1 MKDSQAPVG
10 FDFLVRILEALPH
23 PFYVIKADDYTI
35 VLANAAARLGAL
47 TGETTCH
54 ALTHHSPTPCE
65 GDHPCPVR
73 LIRETRQPVVVEH
86 THFDADGQPRTI
98 EVHAF
103 PILDAAGQLTHIIEC
118 GMDISTRRQAELER
132 QAVLERLE
140 RALEQVK
147 QLSGLLPICAACKK
161 IRDPEGGW
169 RQLEAYIRDHSEADF
184 SHTLCPA
191 CADRLYPK
199 KGS

>member
-1 MKDSQAPVG
+1 
-10 FDFLVRILEALPH
+10 
-23 PFYVIKADDYTI
+23 VINAADYTI

-47 TGETTCH
+47 TGSATCH
-54 ALTHHSPTPCE
+54 ALTHHRPTPCT

-86 THFDADGQPRTI
+86 THFDADGRTRTI

-103 PILDAAGQLTHIIEC
+103 PILDAAGELTHIIEC

-147 QLSGLLPICAACKK
+147 QLSGLLPICASCKQ
-161 IRDPEGGW
+161 IRDPAGAW
-169 RQLEAYIRDHSEADF
+169 KQLEVYIRDHSEAEF

-191 CADRLYPK
+191 CAERLYPK
-199 KGS
+199 KGP